1 MLIPRMRAVGIDL
14 GEKRIG
20 VAISDSGGSLATPY
34 EVVTRTGS
42 RDEDHRRIKAI
53 VEEVEAEIL
62 VVGLPLSLDGTEGK
76 AAQGARQE
84 AEAIGQTI
92 SVPIEL
98 HDERLT
104 TVEAERI
111 LKEQG
116 LGAAERRNVVDKVAA
131 AILLQAWMEGR

>member
-1 MLIPRMRAVGIDL
+1 MRAVGIDL

-34 EVVTRTGS
+34 EVVARTGS

-53 VEEVEAEIL
+53 VEEVEAEIV

-84 AEAIGQTI
+84 AEAIGQTV

-116 LGAAERRNVVDKVAA
+116 LDAAERRNVVDKVAA

>member
-1 MLIPRMRAVGIDL
+1 MRAVGIDL

-34 EVVTRTGS
+34 EVVARTGS

-84 AEAIGQTI
+84 AEAIGQTV

-104 TVEAERI
+104 TVEPERI

-116 LGAAERRNVVDKVAA
+116 LDAAERRNVVDKVAA

>member
-1 MLIPRMRAVGIDL
+1 MRAVGIDL

-76 AAQGARQE
+76 AVQGARQE
-84 AEAIGQTI
+84 AEAIGQI
-92 SVPIEL
+92 VSVPIEL

-116 LGAAERRNVVDKVAA
+116 LDAAERRNVVDKVAA

>member
-1 MLIPRMRAVGIDL
+1 MRAVGIDL

-34 EVVTRTGS
+34 EVVARTGS

-84 AEAIGQTI
+84 AEAIGQTV

-116 LGAAERRNVVDKVAA
+116 LDAAERRNVVDKVAA

>member
-1 MLIPRMRAVGIDL
+1 MRAVGIDL

-34 EVVTRTGS
+34 EVVARTGS
-42 RDEDHRRIKAI
+42 RDEDQRRIKAI

-84 AEAIGQTI
+84 AEAIGQTV

-116 LGAAERRNVVDKVAA
+116 LDAAERRNVVDKVAA

>member
-1 MLIPRMRAVGIDL
+1 MRAVGIDL

-34 EVVTRTGS
+34 EVVARTGS

-84 AEAIGQTI
+84 AEAIWQTV

-116 LGAAERRNVVDKVAA
+116 LDAAERRNVVDKVAA

>member
-1 MLIPRMRAVGIDL
+1 MRAVGIDL

-34 EVVTRTGS
+34 EVVARTGS

-84 AEAIGQTI
+84 ADAIGQTV

-116 LGAAERRNVVDKVAA
+116 LDAAERRNVVDKVAA

>member
-1 MLIPRMRAVGIDL
+1 MRAVGIDL

-20 VAISDSGGSLATPY
+20 VAISDSSGSVATPY

-42 RDEDHRRIKAI
+42 RDQDHQRIRAI

-62 VVGLPLSLDGTEGK
+62 VVGLPLSLDGSEGK
-76 AAQGARQE
+76 AAQGARKE
-84 AEAIGQTI
+84 VEAIRQTI
-92 SVPIEL
+92 SIPIEL
-98 HDERLT
+98 HDERFT
-104 TVEAERI
+104 TVEAERT

-116 LGAAERRNVVDKVAA
+116 LDAAERRNVVDKVAA

>member
-1 MLIPRMRAVGIDL
+1 MRAVGIDL

-20 VAISDSGGSLATPY
+20 VAISDSSGSLATPY

-42 RDEDHRRIKAI
+42 RDQDHRRIRAI

-62 VVGLPLSLDGTEGK
+62 VVGLPLSLDGSEGK
-76 AAQGARQE
+76 AAQGARKE
-84 AEAIGQTI
+84 AEAIGQRI
-92 SVPIEL
+92 SIPIEL
-98 HDERLT
+98 HDERFT

-116 LGAAERRNVVDKVAA
+116 LDAAERRKVVDKVAA